1 MTTKVTNAFPP
12 QGTITTELPPTTNPP
27 YQNTEFLSA
36 RPDSLISSSSAALSP
51 TEISIL
57 RRYVSTVPFFPQQ
70 RQYLDPKLGQ
80 IVHRRKLTSFIPQP
94 EIPTGSRSHQPGLQ
108 AVYQLLLSKLYARFP
123 GRVPPNPS
131 Q

>member
-57 RRYVSTVPFFPQQ
+57 RRYVSTVPFFFAQQ
-70 RQYLDPKLGQ
+70 RQQLDAKLGQ
-80 IVHRRKLTSFIPQP
+80 IVHRGRLTSFTPQP
-94 EIPTGSRSHQPGLQ
+94 EIPPGSRSHQPGLQ
-108 AVYQLLLSKLYARFP
+108 AVY
-123 GRVPPNPS
+123 
-131 Q
+131 

>member
-27 YQNTEFLSA
+27 YQNTEFLPA

-57 RRYVSTVPFFPQQ
+57 RRYVSTMLFFLFPQQ
-70 RQYLDPKLGQ
+70 RQYLDLKLGQ

-108 AVYQLLLSKLYARFP
+108 AVYQLLLS
-123 GRVPPNPS
+123 
-131 Q
+131 